1 MVINSLDD
9 ILNLSALCGL
19 VNSFVPGTFPTE
31 LLLNDRWSIELVL
44 LTIKKMLS
52 LPNNMHVEDF
62 CEGDKRS
69 ICAYFTAVFMLFFK
83 FQQSKAA
90 LNRLKEVILLIQDLN
105 KVYESKAM
113 YERDEKLELRERMVD
128 LEKGC
133 EKLKRYCENTFY
145 Q

>member
-1 MVINSLDD
+1 M
-9 ILNLSALCGL
+9 
-19 VNSFVPGTFPTE
+19 
-31 LLLNDRWSIELVL
+31 
-44 LTIKKMLS
+44 
-52 LPNNMHVEDF
+52 
-62 CEGDKRS
+62 
-69 ICAYFTAVFMLFFK
+69 
-83 FQQSKAA
+83 
-90 LNRLKEVILLIQDLN
+90 ILLIQDLN